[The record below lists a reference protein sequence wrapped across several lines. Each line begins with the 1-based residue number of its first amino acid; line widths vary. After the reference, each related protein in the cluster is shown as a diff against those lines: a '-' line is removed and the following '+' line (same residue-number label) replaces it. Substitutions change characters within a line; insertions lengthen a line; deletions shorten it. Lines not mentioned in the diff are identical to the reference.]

1 MKSEDSTSR
10 ISRKTGRA
18 LRAPSSDPRLLIVR
32 RTWRGFRAWRRS
44 RPFWGGL
51 FCILGGG
58 IIVYG
63 PATVYRFLL
72 VSGGVV
78 WAGLL
83 TGAIVILMGL
93 VLWFAPSQR
102 TLAGLL
108 AVVLSVASLVSA
120 NLGGYFI
127 GMFLGIIGGALGFAW
142 APIRSA
148 APSGL
153 RERTVMSGE
162 ARQPAAATG
171 QPELPP
177 IEVGRDAGRQ
187 P

>member
-1 MKSEDSTSR
+1 M
-10 ISRKTGRA
+10 GRA
-18 LRAPSSDPRLLIVR
+18 LRALSSRSARFTLGRI
-32 RTWRGFRAWRRS
+32 WRGFRTWRRS

-58 IIVYG
+58 IILYG
-63 PATVYRFLL
+63 PATVFRFLL

-78 WAGLL
+78 WAGIL
-83 TGAIVILMGL
+83 TGALIVLMGL
-93 VLWFAPSQR
+93 VLWFAPGQR

-127 GMFLGIIGGALGFAW
+127 GMFLGIVGGALGVAW
-142 APIRSA
+142 APIQ
-148 APSGL
+148 APVTSGL
-153 RERTVMSGE
+153 RERPVMSGE
-162 ARQPAAATG
+162 ARRTATSG
-171 QPELPP
+171 SQPELPP
-177 IEVGRDAGRQ
+177 IEVGRDTGRQ

>member
-1 MKSEDSTSR
+1 M
-10 ISRKTGRA
+10 
-18 LRAPSSDPRLLIVR
+18 
-32 RTWRGFRAWRRS
+32 WRGFRIWRRS

-51 FCILGGG
+51 LCILGGT

-63 PATVYRFLL
+63 PATVWRFLL

-83 TGAIVILMGL
+83 TGAIIVLMGL
-93 VLWFAPSQR
+93 VLWFAPGQR

-127 GMFLGIIGGALGFAW
+127 GMLLGIVGGALGLAW
-142 APIRSA
+142 APIRA
-148 APSGL
+148 PVPSGL
-153 RERTVMSGE
+153 GERTEMAGDP
-162 ARQPAAATG
+162 RQPGTTTS
-171 QPELPP
+171 QPEVPP
-177 IEVGRDAGRQ
+177 NEVGRHAGRQ